1 VCASAGQTEEVGE
14 LMGQRQGFSERSSRG
29 FIVDGTSI
37 TMPSAIMM
45 AHWLWRGGA
54 VAVDADQLLRA
65 LEAGNGQ
72 RVDAVGRG
80 VDTVMGKRQ
89 AGLRPTGLEKARE
102 GLEGSRGRHA
112 MPVKGACATNSG
124 GWARARAH

>member
-1 VCASAGQTEEVGE
+1 
-14 LMGQRQGFSERSSRG
+14 
-29 FIVDGTSI
+29 
-37 TMPSAIMM
+37 M

-80 VDTVMGKRQ
+80 FGRVVGIIRKQ
-89 AGLRPTGLEKARE
+89 ATGRCAPPVSRKGL
-102 GLEGSRGRHA
+102 
-112 MPVKGACATNSG
+112 GA
-124 GWARARAH
+124 

>member
-1 VCASAGQTEEVGE
+1 
-14 LMGQRQGFSERSSRG
+14 
-29 FIVDGTSI
+29 
-37 TMPSAIMM
+37 M

-80 VDTVMGKRQ
+80 FGRVVGIIRKQ
-89 AGLRPTGLEKARE
+89 ATGRLRPTGLEK
-102 GLEGSRGRHA
+102 GLRGPERTPCNA
-112 MPVKGACATNSG
+112 G
-124 GWARARAH
+124 